1 MNILVALDSF
11 KGCISSAE
19 ANAAVKEGI
28 EKVNPQADVHTFTV
42 SDGGEGW
49 TDAFHDAIGGQY
61 RIINAHDALMRP
73 IKARYLVAGDT
84 AVIEVAATVGLA
96 LLKDTGLRPTL
107 ATSYGVGEML
117 VDARIQGCKRFIIGL
132 GGTATSDCGIG
143 MLKALVHK
151 FHVFRPQVQQI
162 DDVLP
167 FFKDCTFTLGS
178 DVINTLCGKL
188 GMAAVFAPQ
197 KGATEAEVELLDR
210 RAAQFAA
217 FSARHFGY
225 DKQNEPG
232 AGAAGGLGYAFLQYF
247 HAQITPGAD
256 LLFRTLDLEKWISK
270 SDMVITGEGASDR
283 QTLMGKLPSR
293 ILAIAKKYNVPVALL
308 AGRVSDEEALHHGGF
323 QLIHC
328 INPPELST
336 VECIKPETA
345 KKNLKIAVTALLIH
359 R

>member
-11 KGCISSAE
+11 KGCITSAE
-19 ANAAVKEGI
+19 ANAAAKKGI
-28 EKVNPQADVHTFTV
+28 EKVNPQAEVHTFTV

-49 TDAFHDAIGGQY
+49 TAAFHNAIGGTI
-61 RIINAHDALMRP
+61 RTINAHDALMRP
-73 IKARYLVAGDT
+73 IKASYLVAGDT
-84 AVIEVAATVGLA
+84 VVIEVAATVGLA
-96 LLKDTGLRPTL
+96 LLKDTELRPTL

-167 FFKDCTFTLGS
+167 FFKYCSFTLGS

-197 KGATEAEVELLDR
+197 KGATEKEVELLDR

-225 DKQNEPG
+225 DKSNEPG

-247 HAQITPGAD
+247 HAEMKPGAD
-256 LLFRTLDLEKWISK
+256 LLFRALDFEDQVKKADL
-270 SDMVITGEGASDR
+270 VITGEGASDR

-308 AGRVSDEEALHHGGF
+308 AGRVSDEEVLRRGGF
-323 QLIHC
+323 QLIHS

-336 VECIKPETA
+336 EECLKPETA
-345 KKNLKIAVTALLIH
+345 KKNLESTVSDIL
-359 R
+359 